1 MNYKLFVGIDQS
13 KGTIDVAILDAQQPE
28 AFLYEQFPN
37 TKKGFQAMLRKV
49 VALGYP
55 LDQTLFCSENTGM
68 YSLPLS
74 IFFEEQKAHFWL
86 ENALQIHLSSGLKR
100 GKNDKADAKDIARYC
115 FIHQHEVRLYKMPS
129 RSILVLRNL
138 LSFRERLI
146 KNKMAMQV
154 PSRELQEMGADLGG
168 MVFNESKAIIKLV
181 DKKIEAVDQRMMG
194 LINENEQLKKL
205 FTLIT
210 SVHGVGPQ
218 TALYVLIYTNAF
230 TLFSEWKKFACY
242 CGIAPFEYSSGTS
255 IRGKTR
261 VSRLGNRRL
270 KALLTMCAINTIK
283 GDNEFKTYYDRRTL
297 MGKNPMSTI
306 NIIRNKL
313 VSRIFAVVK
322 RGTAYQKQY
331 VPLESEIVV

>member
-1 MNYKLFVGIDQS
+1 MSYKLFVGIEQS
-13 KGTIDVAILDAQQPE
+13 KDTIDVAILDAQQPE
-28 AFLYEQFPN
+28 AFLHEQFSN

-49 VALGYP
+49 VALGYS

-168 MVFNESKAIIKLV
+168 MVFNESKAIIKLL
-181 DKKIEAVDQRMMG
+181 DKKIETVDQKMMN

-205 FTLIT
+205 YTLIT

-270 KALLTMCAINTIK
+270 KSLLTMCAINTMR

-331 VPLESEIVV
+331 VPLESEVVL